1 MVGAG
6 YTSRQEGQERHPRDG
21 GSIGALTCCEIRT
34 CDEWKVRRCWWA
46 ASRGVERGIRGALQ
60 GSSAEVRRGQRA
72 KAILF
77 LVLVLR
83 MGLFMVRLWEG
94 GGVVVCVLVVGVVGD
109 VGGGWSRVV
118 GVVGLEV
125 GGGMLE
131 VRGVVIPTGELRSP
145 EILMAGD

>member
-1 MVGAG
+1 M
-6 YTSRQEGQERHPRDG
+6 
-21 GSIGALTCCEIRT
+21 
-34 CDEWKVRRCWWA
+34 RRWWA
-46 ASRGVERGIRGALQ
+46 ASGGVERGALQ

-77 LVLVLR
+77 CGLLR
-83 MGLFMVRLWEG
+83 MGFMGLLMVRLWKG
-94 GGVVVCVLVVGVVGD
+94 GGVVVCVLVDGVAGD
-109 VGGGWSRVV
+109 AGGGWSRVV

-131 VRGVVIPTGELRSP
+131 VRGELRSR

>member
-1 MVGAG
+1 MSGRCGGGAG
-6 YTSRQEGQERHPRDG
+6 QPR
-21 GSIGALTCCEIRT
+21 E
-34 CDEWKVRRCWWA
+34 
-46 ASRGVERGIRGALQ
+46 GVERGVLQ

>member
-1 MVGAG
+1 M
-6 YTSRQEGQERHPRDG
+6 
-21 GSIGALTCCEIRT
+21 
-34 CDEWKVRRCWWA
+34 
-46 ASRGVERGIRGALQ
+46 
-60 GSSAEVRRGQRA
+60 
-72 KAILF
+72 
-77 LVLVLR
+77 
-83 MGLFMVRLWEG
+83 
-94 GGVVVCVLVVGVVGD
+94 VVCVLVVGVVGD

>member
-1 MVGAG
+1 M
-6 YTSRQEGQERHPRDG
+6 
-21 GSIGALTCCEIRT
+21 
-34 CDEWKVRRCWWA
+34 RRWWA
-46 ASRGVERGIRGALQ
+46 ASGGVERGALQ

-77 LVLVLR
+77 CGLLR
-83 MGLFMVRLWEG
+83 MGFMGLLMVRLWKG
-94 GGVVVCVLVVGVVGD
+94 AGVVVCVLVDGVAGD
-109 VGGGWSRVV
+109 AGGGWSRVV

-131 VRGVVIPTGELRSP
+131 VRGVVIPRGELRSR